1 MALFVLLGLLA
12 LTSSAVANKKGSNCY
27 LLQEG
32 ACRSKIDL
40 SIILD
45 GSGSVK
51 EENFKSILNVL
62 ANEFF
67 PRFVIGQK
75 ETRVQLLVYSG
86 STYQELE
93 YGLSDYDNLKDLQ
106 DATLAASYPNSVT
119 FTGPAMKKAREQFEQ
134 DMRTDKEVKKFNLVM
149 TDGETD
155 ETDKIVFDEG
165 IKWAKIAK
173 VVGVAMGPD
182 VRPYQECGSEEAETN
197 YPGNNIRTDSANTI
211 DDCESLCETTNL
223 CRGFVY
229 NSIDKECDLKSAMEN
244 GASAPPGYTAKR
256 CSPGVSE
263 IVQGNRDS
271 VIILKEIDKLSEQ
284 LDVIVQAVCQDEVP
298 NYNCEECR
306 CKAISHWIYDSKSY
320 LPECDETDNSFKPK
334 QCNQGS
340 CFCVD
345 KYGIEIS
352 GTRTSEGREAL
363 ECSSEGDKAEKE
375 CTKKAKAPTEF
386 FKAECDD
393 QGNFK
398 PVQCM
403 TGPTGVKM
411 CWCSLANG
419 GLIPDTVHSPVV
431 GPTPDCRRH
440 INLSYDCKGEEGL
453 FTHPFDINRFIH
465 CKAGGAYACACQA
478 GLKFNPYDKVCA
490 ETTEAPEK

>member
-1 MALFVLLGLLA
+1 
-12 LTSSAVANKKGSNCY
+12 
-27 LLQEG
+27 
-32 ACRSKIDL
+32 
-40 SIILD
+40 
-45 GSGSVK
+45 
-51 EENFKSILNVL
+51 
-62 ANEFF
+62 
-67 PRFVIGQK
+67 
-75 ETRVQLLVYSG
+75 
-86 STYQELE
+86 
-93 YGLSDYDNLKDLQ
+93 
-106 DATLAASYPNSVT
+106 
-119 FTGPAMKKAREQFEQ
+119 
-134 DMRTDKEVKKFNLVM
+134 
-149 TDGETD
+149 
-155 ETDKIVFDEG
+155 
-165 IKWAKIAK
+165 
-173 VVGVAMGPD
+173 MG
-182 VRPYQECGSEEAETN
+182 
-197 YPGNNIRTDSANTI
+197 
-211 DDCESLCETTNL
+211 
-223 CRGFVY
+223 
-229 NSIDKECDLKSAMEN
+229 IDKECYLKSALETSSST
-244 GASAPPGYTAKR
+244 AGYTAKR

-271 VIILKEIDKLSEQ
+271 VIILKEINKLSEQ

-298 NYNCEECR
+298 NYNCEECHS
-306 CKAISHWIYDSKSY
+306 KAF
-320 LPECDETDNSFKPK
+320 LPDCDPTDNSFKPK

-340 CFCVD
+340 CSCVD

-352 GTRTSEGREAL
+352 GTRTSEGEAL
-363 ECSSEGDKAEKE
+363 DCSSEGDKAEKE

-386 FKAECDD
+386 FKAECDE

-440 INLSYDCKGEEGL
+440 INLSY
-453 FTHPFDINRFIH
+453 H